1 MEKSG
6 SYVVFEVVK
15 DYAGTTSV
23 PQMYR
28 LLYFLGDTLSRLS
41 FQRFQLL
48 SRYITVR
55 DLALEK
61 KKYFCILY

>member
-28 LLYFLGDTLSRLS
+28 LLFRRHALS

-61 KKYFCILY
+61 KKYFYAV